1 MMNKQLDYS
10 GSVFYQLLYKQQNGE
25 YKFYIQTYYLF
36 FWLMPISSWI
46 ARCCL
51 AGLYQ
56 YCYDDAI
63 TQLAMQQMN
72 TALKI
77 IMQQYCDVEIY
88 FFSIL
93 KFETTMQI
101 KVFNSKIFFFIFREK
116 EY

>member
-1 MMNKQLDYS
+1 
-10 GSVFYQLLYKQQNGE
+10 
-25 YKFYIQTYYLF
+25 
-36 FWLMPISSWI
+36 
-46 ARCCL
+46 
-51 AGLYQ
+51 
-56 YCYDDAI
+56 
-63 TQLAMQQMN
+63 MQQMN

-101 KVFNSKIFFFIFREK
+101 KVFNSKISFFIFREK